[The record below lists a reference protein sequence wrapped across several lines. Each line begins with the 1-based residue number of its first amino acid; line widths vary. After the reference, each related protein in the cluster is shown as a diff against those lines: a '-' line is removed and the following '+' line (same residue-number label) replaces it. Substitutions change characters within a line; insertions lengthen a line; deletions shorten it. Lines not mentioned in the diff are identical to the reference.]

1 MPLNIADP
9 AHRRFT
15 PGLRGLELPLV
26 TDLTVYNNP
35 TYLISR
41 R

>member
-9 AHRRFT
+9 AYRRFR
-15 PGLRGLELPLV
+15 PGLTGLELPLV

-35 TYLISR
+35 VYLISR
-41 R
+41 S